1 MTPAPNQKR
10 RETHAERMAR
20 KRTEQ
25 LLRAPN
31 CSPFGRKLVW
41 TTRRMPDGTSK
52 RVQVGVERTDEQ
64 GEYRAK
70 HWRKTEGELLH
81 G

>member
-1 MTPAPNQKR
+1 
-10 RETHAERMAR
+10 MAR
-20 KRTEQ
+20 KRARQ
-25 LLRAPN
+25 LARTAN

-41 TTRRMPDGTSK
+41 TSTRMADGTVK

-70 HWRKTEGELLH
+70 HWHKYEGELLH

>member
-1 MTPAPNQKR
+1 MIHKPRNKAHVQ
-10 RETHAERMAR
+10 RMAR
-20 KRTEQ
+20 KRAMQ
-25 LLRAPN
+25 LARTAN

-41 TTRRMPDGTSK
+41 TPMRMPDGTTK

-64 GEYRAK
+64 GDYRAK
-70 HWRKTEGELLH
+70 HWNKEQAH